1 MLSQHYKEY
10 QLAASGKE
18 PAYQCGRHKSRGF
31 DPWVRK
37 IPWRRAGS
45 PLHYSCLE
53 NPMDRGAWRATV
65 HSVSESRTQLKWLC
79 MHTNDTII
87 KIQCVEWSP
96 GQMIQFL
103 PYINDSKMKRRS
115 NSHKVQE
122 TYEMYQPTRVVMIT
136 SGYLMILKNYSW
148 GFPGVSVVK
157 NLLTNAGDTGP
168 GRSYM
173 PQSNKACVPQFL
185 SLCSRA
191 RKLQLLSPCA
201 SEPRPAARE
210 STAMRSP
217 CTKA

>member
-1 MLSQHYKEY
+1 MW
-10 QLAASGKE
+10 
-18 PAYQCGRHKSRGF
+18 F

-37 IPWRRAGS
+37 IPWRRAWQPTPVFLPEES
-45 PLHYSCLE
+45 
-53 NPMDRGAWRATV
+53 MDRGAWRATV
-65 HSVSESRTQLKWLC
+65 HRVSESRTQLKWLC
-79 MHTNDTII
+79 MHTNDTIS

-103 PYINDSKMKRRS
+103 PYINDSKMKRRW

-122 TYEMYQPTRVVMIT
+122 TYEMYQPTRVVMIM
-136 SGYLMILKNYSW
+136 SGYLMTLKNYSW

-157 NLLTNAGDTGP
+157 NLLTNAGDTGSTPGP

-201 SEPRPAARE
+201 SEARPAARE